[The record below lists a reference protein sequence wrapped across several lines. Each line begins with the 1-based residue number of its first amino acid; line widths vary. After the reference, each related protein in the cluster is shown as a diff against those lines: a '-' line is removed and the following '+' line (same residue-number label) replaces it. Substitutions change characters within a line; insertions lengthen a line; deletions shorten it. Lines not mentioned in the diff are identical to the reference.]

1 MKIPLQEIERR
12 ADSLRA
18 RWGACDL
25 CPRRCGVDRTAA
37 PGAAGGAGVC
47 RTGTRARV
55 SAAYPHHGEE
65 PELSG
70 TRGSGTV
77 FFAGC
82 NLGCVFCQNP
92 ELSHRNQ
99 GDEVDDE
106 GLADLVLALQQ
117 AGCHNLN
124 LVTPSHVAAQILGA
138 LALATR
144 RGFSLP
150 VVWNTSSYDRVDTL
164 AAFDGIVDL
173 YLPDLKFV
181 SRDPSARLLTASDY
195 PDVARAA
202 IREMHRQVGDL
213 VVDADGIARRG
224 LLVRHLVMPGAIADA
239 TAGFRFLA
247 SVAPGTAVNVMDQYR
262 PLADAMQFPG
272 IDRRA
277 TAAEVEAARE
287 AARGAGLRVL

>member
-1 MKIPLQEIERR
+1 MKTSSVEIGRR
-12 ADSLRA
+12 ADALLA
-18 RWGACDL
+18 RWVACDL
-25 CPRRCGVDRTAA
+25 CPRQCGVDRTA
-37 PGAAGGAGVC
+37 GDAGVC
-47 RTGTRARV
+47 RTGRRARV
-55 SAAYPHHGEE
+55 AAAYPHHGEE

-106 GLADLVLALQQ
+106 GLANLMLALQQ

-124 LVTPSHVAAQILGA
+124 LVTPSHVAAQVLAA
-138 LALATR
+138 LARAAR
-144 RGFSLP
+144 RGFGLP
-150 VVWNTSSYDRVDTL
+150 VVYNTSSYDRVDTL
-164 AAFDGIVDL
+164 AAFDGVVDV
-173 YLPDLKFV
+173 YLPDLKSL
-181 SRDPSARLLTASDY
+181 SRDGSERLLTAADY

-202 IREMHRQVGDL
+202 LREMHRQVGDL

-224 LLVRHLVMPGAIADA
+224 LLVRHLVMPGGVADA
-239 TAGFRFLA
+239 ADGFRFLA
-247 SVAPGTAVNVMDQYR
+247 SISRRTAVNVMDQYR
-262 PLADAMQFPG
+262 PLAQATRFPG

-277 TAAEVEAARE
+277 TSTEVEAARE
-287 AARGAGLRVL
+287 AARAAGLRVL